1 MSSFRVW
8 KGKGEKSCVYCGSTV
23 DITSEHVFPSNLFTK
38 PKPKNL
44 ITVPACVKCNGSFA
58 LDDEYFR
65 LFAILRA
72 VGWTE
77 QASKIWEEKI
87 VNSTF
92 KRSPGLLIP
101 ILKNLKEVDAYSE
114 GGIYL
119 GTQLQTRVDPER
131 VRRVFEKIGRGLF
144 RHHIGRRLG
153 SDCPLAIG
161 VHMPLSAL
169 RDGGLIDSLGPVHS
183 IGDGSVIRYRFNFV
197 VGLPD
202 TWIWLINLYKVTLN
216 VVVTNSS
223 LPRKSVI

>member
-1 MSSFRVW
+1 M
-8 KGKGEKSCVYCGSTV
+8 GSAAGAV
-23 DITSEHVFPSNLFTK
+23 L
-38 PKPKNL
+38 
-44 ITVPACVKCNGSFA
+44 G
-58 LDDEYFR
+58 
-65 LFAILRA
+65 AI
-72 VGWTE
+72 GWTD

-92 KRSPGLLIP
+92 KRSPSVLIP
-101 ILKNLKEVDAYSE
+101 ILKNLEEVDGYSE

-119 GTQLQTRVDPER
+119 GKQLQTRVDPER

-161 VHMPLSAL
+161 VHMPLRSL
-169 RDGGLIDSLGPVHS
+169 TTSGLIQSLGPLHS
-183 IGDGSVIRYRFNFV
+183 IGDGSVVRYKFNFV

-202 TWIWLINLYKVTLN
+202 TWIWLINLYRVTLN

-223 LPRKSVI
+223 LSQKPQFSDI